1 MENIINQ
8 LSRIEDKAVQIIE
21 AADNQKKEFALQME
35 QQTKEFDNQLA
46 ADTQKRLQKMQETLN
61 VEKDKEL
68 ETLKADSLNFQ
79 NVLNQK
85 FQQNHTKWA
94 KELLNELIGA

>member
-8 LSRIEDKAVQIIE
+8 LSRIEEKAVQIIE
-21 AADNQKKEFALQME
+21 AADNQKKEFALEME
-35 QQTKEFDNQLA
+35 QKTNEFDNQLA
-46 ADTQKRLQKMQETLN
+46 ADTKKRLQKMQEKLN

-68 ETLKADSLNFQ
+68 EKLKADNLNFQ
-79 NVLNQK
+79 NTLNQK
-85 FQQNHTKWA
+85 FQQNHSKWA